1 MDLPGPPPPATTAS
15 QNQWNLVLET
25 SAALIVP
32 FAFTSQ
38 RSLRL
43 GHGNFVKSIER
54 YTCQTVEYDGLRLIR
69 RWHVSRIDVSP
80 WRAPSE
86 SFFQAIFS
94 PFPGRMDVVIRTLT
108 PGASLGRGRK

>member
-15 QNQWNLVLET
+15 QNQWDFVLET

-32 FAFTSQ
+32 FAFTSH

-43 GHGNFVKSIER
+43 GHENFVKSIER
-54 YTCQTVEYDGLRLIR
+54 HTCQTVEYDGLRLIR

-86 SFFQAIFS
+86 SFSRRFS
-94 PFPGRMDVVIRTLT
+94 RRFPAAWTL
-108 PGASLGRGRK
+108 